1 MENSEDLNG
10 TNVESSELKGV
21 IIPNK
26 MNDAQKSF
34 NIKNNESIPNISII
48 PKSNIDEES
57 LFIDNKEMNKINNI
71 DKENHESIKDESEK
85 DDSNSDNED
94 NEEAVK
100 SSNEQND
107 QAKDDSFVRLID
119 EPSIDDNQIQ
129 NIEINLEKIKEYD
142 QDDQTKFKEIEN
154 DDKIDFADKSTL
166 DFFTSLNFILSD
178 NTKQRLNLLY
188 FCIKHGFHI
197 LIPGP
202 TGTGKTYLS
211 EAICNLLE
219 KNLIKYNCSENTK
232 FPNLKFTCQGDK
244 NRFAGIKYIEGPLLQ
259 ALKKNNSVFLLD
271 EANLAPIEVLQAL
284 EAMIDCGFLIYED
297 KGKLKKIVVPED
309 FCFILTLNPSKG
321 KFSGTR
327 QELPESFKNK
337 FISIEF
343 PEMKKEELF
352 AIAEGASKAFGVDKK
367 LENFDQ
373 FIDDFISFHMEWS
386 KNEKIQDDVA
396 CLVIRDILA
405 VLNIINEGE
414 DPTYTIMNIYGA
426 RYTEDIKKE
435 MKKVLFKYESFQ
447 NYNSDEEE
455 KKIKET
461 FPKDLFLNKNTIE
474 LLSTC
479 VFSLKHGRYPIIAGN
494 SGTGKKLLACKLAD
508 YFNEYIADKYEDNK
522 ENNDRNKFNPDNNSL
537 DNSEKI
543 NEGQKQEN
551 VYIVYCTKSSKV
563 EDLIGK
569 QRISNNKSEDLIKWQ
584 DGPLIKAIK
593 EGKPLILLG
602 IHELQSSVLE
612 FMNDILDRKYDGKDR
627 YLNNPNNPNEQKV
640 YIHKNFR
647 LICTTLLSDINKL
660 SPAFATRMD
669 IKIQNT

>member
-1 MENSEDLNG
+1 M
-10 TNVESSELKGV
+10 
-21 IIPNK
+21 
-26 MNDAQKSF
+26 
-34 NIKNNESIPNISII
+34 
-48 PKSNIDEES
+48 
-57 LFIDNKEMNKINNI
+57 
-71 DKENHESIKDESEK
+71 
-85 DDSNSDNED
+85 
-94 NEEAVK
+94 
-100 SSNEQND
+100 
-107 QAKDDSFVRLID
+107 
-119 EPSIDDNQIQ
+119 
-129 NIEINLEKIKEYD
+129 
-142 QDDQTKFKEIEN
+142 
-154 DDKIDFADKSTL
+154 
-166 DFFTSLNFILSD
+166 
-178 NTKQRLNLLY
+178 
-188 FCIKHGFHI
+188 
-197 LIPGP
+197 
-202 TGTGKTYLS
+202 
-211 EAICNLLE
+211 
-219 KNLIKYNCSENTK
+219 
-232 FPNLKFTCQGDK
+232 
-244 NRFAGIKYIEGPLLQ
+244 
-259 ALKKNNSVFLLD
+259 
-271 EANLAPIEVLQAL
+271 
-284 EAMIDCGFLIYED
+284 
-297 KGKLKKIVVPED
+297 
-309 FCFILTLNPSKG
+309 NPSKG

-352 AIAEGASKAFGVDKK
+352 AIAEGASRAFGVDKK
-367 LENFDQ
+367 LENFAQ

-396 CLVIRDILA
+396 CLVKRDILA

-522 ENNDRNKFNPDNNSL
+522 ENNDRNKSNPDNNSL

-669 IKIQNT
+669 IKILNDQLDLITEDELISLIKICMNNVTNELKKMKMTSLNDLKN

>member
-34 NIKNNESIPNISII
+34 SIPDISII
-48 PKSNIDEES
+48 TKSNIDEES

-85 DDSNSDNED
+85 GDSNSDNED

-107 QAKDDSFVRLID
+107 QAEDDSFVRLID

-142 QDDQTKFKEIEN
+142 QDDQTKFKEIEH
-154 DDKIDFADKSTL
+154 DDKIDFANKSTL

-352 AIAEGASKAFGVDKK
+352 AIAEGASKALVWIKNLKILINLLMILF
-367 LENFDQ
+367 L
-373 FIDDFISFHMEWS
+373 FIWNGL
-386 KNEKIQDDVA
+386 K
-396 CLVIRDILA
+396 
-405 VLNIINEGE
+405 
-414 DPTYTIMNIYGA
+414 
-426 RYTEDIKKE
+426 
-435 MKKVLFKYESFQ
+435 MKKFKMMWH
-447 NYNSDEEE
+447 
-455 KKIKET
+455 
-461 FPKDLFLNKNTIE
+461 
-474 LLSTC
+474 
-479 VFSLKHGRYPIIAGN
+479 V
-494 SGTGKKLLACKLAD
+494 
-508 YFNEYIADKYEDNK
+508 
-522 ENNDRNKFNPDNNSL
+522 
-537 DNSEKI
+537 
-543 NEGQKQEN
+543 
-551 VYIVYCTKSSKV
+551 
-563 EDLIGK
+563 
-569 QRISNNKSEDLIKWQ
+569 
-584 DGPLIKAIK
+584 
-593 EGKPLILLG
+593 
-602 IHELQSSVLE
+602 
-612 FMNDILDRKYDGKDR
+612 
-627 YLNNPNNPNEQKV
+627 
-640 YIHKNFR
+640 
-647 LICTTLLSDINKL
+647 
-660 SPAFATRMD
+660 
-669 IKIQNT
+669 